1 MWEST
6 VVPKRLFAR
15 VAPYLEAI
23 ESARRAGWTW
33 AELAQRLAGTI
44 GTVRPRSL
52 ANACAVARRLSSEG
66 VLQVPQRPLP
76 DEDPAGHPALGHS
89 STTAPVS
96 PAVRGKAATAF
107 PRNIVDLHK

>member
-1 MWEST
+1 

-23 ESARRAGWTW
+23 DSARRAGWTW

-66 VLQVPQRPLP
+66 ILQVSQRPLP
-76 DEDPAGHPALGHS
+76 DEDPAGHSERAHS
-89 STTAPVS
+89 PTAAPVS
-96 PAVRGKAATAF
+96 PTVRGKPATAF
-107 PRNIVDLHK
+107 PRNIVDLDK